1 MIYKLMDDPQQFN
14 AFVQNHPYSH
24 FQKTSMWGEFIQK
37 TEHNPYRMLGFF
49 EHNQLVATAMLLVKK
64 TLLGHF
70 QSSSFFFKRLR
81 QKRQS
86 NVHHH

>member
-64 TLLGHF
+64 HYSVIFSMF
-70 QSSSFFFKRLR
+70 QKDHVLII
-81 QKRQS
+81 KTK
-86 NVHHH
+86 N